1 VNVDVPDERVMAK
14 SSSWVIANQLPEAY
28 NMNRNLQN
36 NRFWIFLGC
45 ALIIALLLAALQ
57 PALVLPKEL
66 PVTGVEQVSSEN
78 GMIEPGGS
86 QGETLLHQ
94 VLNSATV
101 FGLIASLTGAAVL
114 AISLMILSRR
124 RA

>member
-1 VNVDVPDERVMAK
+1 M
-14 SSSWVIANQLPEAY
+14 
-28 NMNRNLQN
+28 
-36 NRFWIFLGC
+36 
-45 ALIIALLLAALQ
+45 IALLVAILQ
-57 PALVLPKEL
+57 PALEQPKEL
-66 PVTGVEQVSSEN
+66 PVTGVERVSSES

-94 VLNSATV
+94 VLSSATL